1 MRCGVV
7 GPQLD
12 EKDVQVTAREGPLE
26 RLGGLPI
33 AALECNQAAFEC
45 REICEVARREE
56 LALNDGEVDLDLV
69 EPAGMNWCVN
79 QNDVWP
85 RSRAAA
91 RCPRWDEPCFGDEEH
106 TAGGAI

>member
-26 RLGGLPI
+26 RLGGLLI

-69 EPAGMNWCVN
+69 EPAGMEVCG
-79 QNDVWP
+79 P
-85 RSRAAA
+85 E
-91 RCPRWDEPCFGDEEH
+91 RCL
-106 TAGGAI
+106 AIWLAVGRRLYGRDGTNRCRR